1 MKNVQMRINPELYAQ
16 FKRVDGESNNER
28 MAKLLDDS
36 KQKYRLVGDNEMLN
50 GLFKRTAKQ
59 YEDHTR
65 ELWAMYSNERRKSKT
80 LASALVVSITVSVC
94 YVAYVCVTNGWFL

>member
-1 MKNVQMRINPELYAQ
+1 MRVNPELYAQ

-28 MAKLLDDS
+28 MSKLLDDS

-50 GLFKRTAKQ
+50 GIFKRTAKQ

-65 ELWAMYSNERRKSKT
+65 ELWSMYSNERRKSKT
-80 LASALVVSITVSVC
+80 LASALVVSIAVSVAC
-94 YVAYVCVTNGWFL
+94 VGYVCVVNGWFA